1 MNVVTGRHWDMQANV
16 AGISMMGSSAPRVA
30 IVHEWLVTYAGS
42 EKVLEAMLQVFPE
55 ADIFC
60 ALDFLP
66 EQFRGNFKNKK
77 IRTSFIQRIPFARHI
92 HRYLLALMP
101 MAVEQHDLSA
111 YDIVISNSHAVA
123 KGCLTTASQL
133 HICYCYTPIRYAW
146 DLHFQYL
153 AESNLLWGLRS
164 IMARWMLHRIRI
176 WDSRTPLLVDSFI
189 ACSEYIA
196 RRIAKT
202 YRRHASVIYP
212 NVDVEKF
219 QLGQQDGGFYITASR
234 IVPYKQ
240 IPLIIDA
247 FRKMPSRE
255 LIVIGAGPL
264 LGECIASAPPNV
276 KILGYQPDDVLRAN
290 LMRARAFIFAAEE
303 DFGIA
308 PVEAQACG
316 TPVIAFGRGGATET
330 VIAGETGL
338 FFHEQTR
345 EAIIKAV
352 EEFEDCQEK
361 FDRNRIRQNAERF
374 STTRFCAEFREFVF
388 KRWEAHCQLTQF
400 KG

>member
-1 MNVVTGRHWDMQANV
+1 
-16 AGISMMGSSAPRVA
+16 MGTAVPRVA

-42 EKVLEAMLQVFPE
+42 EKVLEEMLQVFPE

-66 EQFRGNFKNKK
+66 KQFRGRLKNSK
-77 IRTSFIQRIPFARHI
+77 IRTSFIQKIPFARHL
-92 HRYLLALMP
+92 HRYFLALMP
-101 MAVEQHDLSA
+101 LAVEQHDLSL

-123 KGCLTTASQL
+123 KGCLTSASQL

-146 DLHFQYL
+146 DLQFQYL

-164 IMARWMLHRIRI
+164 IVARWTLHKIRI
-176 WDSRTPLLVDSFI
+176 WDARTPLLVDAFI
-189 ACSEYIA
+189 ACSHYIA
-196 RRIAKT
+196 RRIRKV
-202 YRRHASVIYP
+202 YRRDSVVIYP

-219 QLGQQDGGFYITASR
+219 QIGQQDGDFYITASR
-234 IVPYKQ
+234 IVPYKH
-240 IPLIIDA
+240 IPLIINA
-247 FRKMPSRE
+247 FKQMPSRK

-264 LGECIASAPPNV
+264 LKECIATAPSNV
-276 KILGYQPDDVLRAN
+276 KVLGYQPDDVLRDH

-330 VIAGETGL
+330 VIDGETGL
-338 FFHEQTR
+338 FFYEQTS
-345 EAIIKAV
+345 EAIVKAV
-352 EEFEDCQEK
+352 DEFELCRSK
-361 FDRNRIRQNAERF
+361 FDRNRIRQNADRF
-374 STTRFCAEFREFVF
+374 STSRFCSEFRKFVF
-388 KRWEAHCQLTQF
+388 QQWETHCQPTQS

>member
-1 MNVVTGRHWDMQANV
+1 MQ
-16 AGISMMGSSAPRVA
+16 IPRVA

-42 EKVLEAMLQVFPE
+42 EKVLEAMLEVFPE

-66 EQFRGNFKNKK
+66 EQFRGKLKNSR
-77 IRTSFIQRIPFARHI
+77 IQTSFIQKIPFARHL
-92 HRYLLALMP
+92 HRYFLALMP
-101 MAVEQHDLSA
+101 FAVEQHDLSS

-123 KGCLTTASQL
+123 KGCITSAGQL
-133 HICYCYTPIRYAW
+133 HVCYCYTPIRYAW
-146 DLHFQYL
+146 DLQFQYL

-164 IMARWMLHRIRI
+164 VIARWMLHKIRI
-176 WDSRTPLLVDSFI
+176 WDARTPLMVDAFI
-189 ACSEYIA
+189 ACSHYIA
-196 RRIAKT
+196 RRIKKT
-202 YRRHASVIYP
+202 YRRDSAVIHP
-212 NVDVEKF
+212 NVDVENF
-219 QLGQQDGGFYITASR
+219 AVGQQDGDFYFTASR

-240 IPLIIDA
+240 IPLIIEA
-247 FRKMPSRE
+247 FKQMPSRQ

-264 LGECIASAPPNV
+264 LQRCIDNAPPNV
-276 KILGYQPDDVLRAN
+276 KVLGYQPDDVLRQH

-330 VIAGETGL
+330 VIDGETGL
-338 FFHEQTR
+338 FFHEQTP
-345 EAIIKAV
+345 EAIVKAV
-352 EEFEDCQEK
+352 EEFERCRDK
-361 FDRNRIRQNAERF
+361 FDRQQIRKHAERF
-374 STTRFCAEFREFVF
+374 STSRFCSEFRDFVF
-388 KRWEAHCQLTQF
+388 QQWQSHCQSIQT

>member
-1 MNVVTGRHWDMQANV
+1 
-16 AGISMMGSSAPRVA
+16 MGAHTPRVA

-66 EQFRGNFKNKK
+66 EQFRGRFKSSK
-77 IRTSFIQRIPFARHI
+77 IRTSFIQRLPFARHL
-92 HRYLLALMP
+92 HRYFLALMP
-101 MAVEQHDLSA
+101 LAVEQHDLSS

-123 KGCLTTASQL
+123 KGCLTSAGQL

-146 DLHFQYL
+146 DLQFQYL

-164 IMARWMLHRIRI
+164 VIARWTLHKIRI
-176 WDSRTPLLVDSFI
+176 WDARTPLLVDAFV
-189 ACSEYIA
+189 ACSHYIA
-196 RRIAKT
+196 RRIRKI
-202 YRRHASVIYP
+202 YRRDSAVIYP
-212 NVDVEKF
+212 NVDVDKF
-219 QLGQQDGGFYITASR
+219 ELGQQDGDFYITASR
-234 IVPYKQ
+234 IVPYKH
-240 IPLIIDA
+240 IPLIINA
-247 FRKMPSRE
+247 FREMPSRK
-255 LIVIGAGPL
+255 LVVIGAGPL
-264 LGECIASAPPNV
+264 LKECVAVAPSNV
-276 KILGYQPDDVLRAN
+276 QVLGYQPDEVLRYY

-330 VIAGETGL
+330 VIDGETGL
-338 FFHEQTR
+338 FFYEQTS
-345 EAIIKAV
+345 EAIVKAV
-352 EEFEDCQEK
+352 DEFELCRSK

-374 STTRFCAEFREFVF
+374 STARFYSEFREFVYQ
-388 KRWEAHCQLTQF
+388 RWAGHCQSMRL

>member
-1 MNVVTGRHWDMQANV
+1 
-16 AGISMMGSSAPRVA
+16 MGTAVPRVA

-42 EKVLEAMLQVFPE
+42 EKVLEEMLQVFPE

-66 EQFRGNFKNKK
+66 KQFRGRLKNST
-77 IRTSFIQRIPFARHI
+77 IRTSFIQKIPFARHL
-92 HRYLLALMP
+92 HRYFLALMP
-101 MAVEQHDLSA
+101 LAVEQHDLSL

-123 KGCLTTASQL
+123 KGCLTGASQL

-146 DLHFQYL
+146 DLQFQYL

-164 IMARWMLHRIRI
+164 VLARWTLHKIRI
-176 WDSRTPLLVDSFI
+176 WDARTPLMVDAFI
-189 ACSEYIA
+189 ACSHYIA
-196 RRIAKT
+196 RRIRKV
-202 YRRHASVIYP
+202 YRRDSVVIYP
-212 NVDVEKF
+212 NVDVENF
-219 QLGQQDGGFYITASR
+219 QIGQQDGDFYITASR
-234 IVPYKQ
+234 IVPYKH
-240 IPLIIDA
+240 IPLIINA
-247 FRKMPSRE
+247 FKQMPSRK

-264 LGECIASAPPNV
+264 LKECIATAPPNV
-276 KILGYQPDDVLRAN
+276 KVLGYQPDDVLRDH

-330 VIAGETGL
+330 VIDGETGL
-338 FFHEQTR
+338 FFHEQTS
-345 EAIIKAV
+345 EAIVKAV
-352 EEFEDCQEK
+352 DEFELCRSK
-361 FDRNRIRQNAERF
+361 FDRNRIRQNADRF
-374 STTRFCAEFREFVF
+374 STSRFCSEFRKFVF
-388 KRWEAHCQLTQF
+388 QQWETHCQPTQS

>member
-1 MNVVTGRHWDMQANV
+1 
-16 AGISMMGSSAPRVA
+16 MGTAVPRVA

-42 EKVLEAMLQVFPE
+42 EKVLEEMLQVFPE

-66 EQFRGNFKNKK
+66 KQFRGRLKNSK
-77 IRTSFIQRIPFARHI
+77 IRTSFIQKIPFARHL
-92 HRYLLALMP
+92 HRYFLALMP
-101 MAVEQHDLSA
+101 LAVEQHDLSL

-123 KGCLTTASQL
+123 KGCLTGASQL

-146 DLHFQYL
+146 DLQFQYL

-164 IMARWMLHRIRI
+164 VIARWTLHKIRI
-176 WDSRTPLLVDSFI
+176 WDARTPLMVDAFI
-189 ACSEYIA
+189 ACSHYIA
-196 RRIAKT
+196 RRIRKV
-202 YRRHASVIYP
+202 YRRDSVVIYP
-212 NVDVEKF
+212 NVDVENFKI
-219 QLGQQDGGFYITASR
+219 GKQDGDFYITASR
-234 IVPYKQ
+234 IVPYKH
-240 IPLIIDA
+240 IPLIINA
-247 FRKMPSRE
+247 FKQMPSRT

-264 LGECIASAPPNV
+264 LKECIATAPSNV
-276 KILGYQPDDVLRAN
+276 KVLGYQPDDVLRDH

-330 VIAGETGL
+330 VIDGETGL
-338 FFHEQTR
+338 FFHEQTS
-345 EAIIKAV
+345 EAIVQAV
-352 EEFEDCQEK
+352 DEFELCRSK
-361 FDRNRIRQNAERF
+361 FDRIRIRQNADRF
-374 STTRFCAEFREFVF
+374 STSRFCSEFRKFVF
-388 KRWEAHCQLTQF
+388 QQWETHCQPTQS